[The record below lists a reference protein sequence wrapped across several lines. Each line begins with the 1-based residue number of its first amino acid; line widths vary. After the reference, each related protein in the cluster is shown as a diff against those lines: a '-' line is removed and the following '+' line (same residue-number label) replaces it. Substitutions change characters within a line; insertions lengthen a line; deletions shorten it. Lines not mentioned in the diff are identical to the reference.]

1 LRVSN
6 FRLFSHG
13 FSGTERKMKI
23 ESHQNNYCSLGN
35 SNQSHRNAYE
45 IKRENLDEHDAR
57 RHFGERE
64 RGIDGERRRQN
75 VGDSSSP
82 CYFHGVPDLQS
93 SHSRLT
99 ILLSVS
105 QILLFARFKRKFFAR
120 IRFSDTPV
128 SSIGWACPRERTR
141 TK

>member
-1 LRVSN
+1 
-6 FRLFSHG
+6 
-13 FSGTERKMKI
+13 MKI

-57 RHFGERE
+57 RHFRERE
-64 RGIDGERRRQN
+64 RGIDCERRRMN

-93 SHSRLT
+93 SHSLLT

-105 QILLFARFKRKFFAR
+105 QILLFAKFKCNFAR

-128 SSIGWACPRERTR
+128 SSYWVGMSKRTDKDLRNIQWRICPFGRC
-141 TK
+141 KPLS